1 MQKFKIKNNLKYTII
16 SVQLIITLRNNVK
29 SIEIILITMNSRK
42 YISSFV
48 IYKFF
53 WIRITNISSVQI

>member
-53 WIRITNISSVQI
+53 FIRITNISSVQI